1 MAFSFLC
8 RGAFKGFHRLTIYM
22 LNSGCAV
29 AISGFISS
37 KHRKRAPRIHCSGDC
52 FPEATRMSKLISEC

>member
-1 MAFSFLC
+1 
-8 RGAFKGFHRLTIYM
+8 M

-52 FPEATRMSKLISEC
+52 FPGNLSCKLSSHVILSEATRMSKLISEC